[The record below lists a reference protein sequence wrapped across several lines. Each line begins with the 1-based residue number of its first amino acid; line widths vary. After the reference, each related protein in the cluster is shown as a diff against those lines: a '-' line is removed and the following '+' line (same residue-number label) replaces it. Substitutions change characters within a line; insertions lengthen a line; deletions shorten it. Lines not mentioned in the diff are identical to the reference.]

1 MLITTREDL
10 QELEVL
16 VLEIIPSA
24 EYKNDEDIL
33 KAYLTKWF
41 REMGLL
47 KIILPVIIPT
57 YLNIPG
63 KK

>member
-1 MLITTREDL
+1 M
-10 QELEVL
+10 L